1 MWNGKIE
8 YMDDSQGSGVGVLDK
23 AASVLQALEQG
34 PLTLAQLVSATGLA
48 RPTAHRLAVALEFHR
63 FVGRDTQGR
72 FILGPRLSELSSR
85 AGDDRLLTAANP
97 LLIALRDHTGESS
110 QLYRRQGDQHV
121 CVASAERTTG
131 LRDSIPV
138 GAAFSMQAGSV
149 AQVLLAWDE
158 PDRLHRGLYGAQFTA
173 TVLSAV
179 RRRGWAQS
187 LGEHEPGVASISA
200 PVRGPNG
207 QVIAAIS
214 ISGPVERMGRQPGRH
229 YAAAVVAAANRLS
242 DIIKRADSAV

>member
-1 MWNGKIE
+1 M
-8 YMDDSQGSGVGVLDK
+8 
-23 AASVLQALEQG
+23 
-34 PLTLAQLVSATGLA
+34 
-48 RPTAHRLAVALEFHR
+48 
-63 FVGRDTQGR
+63 
-72 FILGPRLSELSSR
+72 
-85 AGDDRLLTAANP
+85 
-97 LLIALRDHTGESS
+97 
-110 QLYRRQGDQHV
+110 
-121 CVASAERTTG
+121 ASAERTTG